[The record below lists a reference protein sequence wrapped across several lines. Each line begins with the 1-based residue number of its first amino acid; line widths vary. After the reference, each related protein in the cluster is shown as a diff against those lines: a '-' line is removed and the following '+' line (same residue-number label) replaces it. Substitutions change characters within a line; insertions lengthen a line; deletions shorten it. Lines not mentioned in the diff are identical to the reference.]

1 MISSLSLSIV
11 FFITILTLS
20 WLNLCH
26 RILTLFCRNI
36 GVLHT
41 KATRSFPFSALKWS
55 NYLIAFMFTHQ
66 KILSENIIFNKQ
78 RKCLLSLTLQIIFT
92 IFFMATK
99 GIISINVQMKL
110 RTHYLHKWRN
120 YGGSSGGNCSPSP
133 TKNFLYNTLFSI
145 FCT

>member
-26 RILTLFCRNI
+26 HILPLFCRNI

-41 KATRSFPFSALKWS
+41 NATRSFPFSALKWS

-78 RKCLLSLTLQIIFT
+78 RKGLLSLTLQIIFT
-92 IFFMATK
+92 IFFMASK
-99 GIISINVQMKL
+99 GIISIDVQTSNEATNSLLTQMVEL
-110 RTHYLHKWRN
+110 WRIEWWQLLPL
-120 YGGSSGGNCSPSP
+120 SHQ
-133 TKNFLYNTLFSI
+133 KFSL
-145 FCT
+145 